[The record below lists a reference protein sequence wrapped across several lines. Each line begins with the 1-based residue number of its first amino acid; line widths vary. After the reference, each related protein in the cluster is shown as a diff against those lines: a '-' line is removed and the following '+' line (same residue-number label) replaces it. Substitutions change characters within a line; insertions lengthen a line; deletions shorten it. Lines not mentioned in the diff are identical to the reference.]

1 VRKLYQYFLEV
12 IAEGKKVTWP
22 PRAELI
28 QSTWVVMLFSLMC
41 GLFITGIDLVMGFVV
56 EQLLSS
62 GA

>member
-1 VRKLYQYFLEV
+1 
-12 IAEGKKVTWP
+12 
-22 PRAELI
+22 
-28 QSTWVVMLFSLMC
+28 MLFSLMC